1 MKSSGQERSLTSDFS
16 PLNTP
21 YGKTTL
27 SGSMVTWLIYELC
40 DLQSFKAS
48 VLFFLKA
55 LVKTGGGSVFAV
67 GMVVFYQK

>member
-1 MKSSGQERSLTSDFS
+1 
-16 PLNTP
+16 
-21 YGKTTL
+21 
-27 SGSMVTWLIYELC
+27 MVTWLIYELC

-67 GMVVFYQK
+67 GMVVFYQKWGMQSL